1 MFKKNEIA
9 KVRLGLYNRPCRVRI
24 VDVVGDDAM
33 VELSNG
39 TISIVDVN
47 ELLPILEG
55 NGKISRRREKGERRA

>member
-1 MFKKNEIA
+1 MFKKNDIA
-9 KVRLGLYNRPCRVRI
+9 KIRLGLYKRPCRVRI

-39 TISIVDVN
+39 SVSIVDVN

-55 NGKISRRREKGERRA
+55 RGKISWRRKKDERRA